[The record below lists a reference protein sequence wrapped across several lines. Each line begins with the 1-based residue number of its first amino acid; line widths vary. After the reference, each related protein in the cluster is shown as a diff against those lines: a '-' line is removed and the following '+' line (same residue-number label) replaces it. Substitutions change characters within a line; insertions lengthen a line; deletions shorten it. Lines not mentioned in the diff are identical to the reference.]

1 MKLERYDSVYL
12 SPHLDDVALS
22 CPCTLMAEVEAGARV
37 LVATLFSH
45 PGPADAGTFR
55 RDDYAARWAEDARAM
70 QALGADYFHAGL
82 LDAPFR
88 SALYHGFE
96 GILFG
101 RDPGDAITLEQAKTV
116 VAEILERARPQR
128 VYAPLGVGEHIDH
141 RLTHEA
147 APPGSLLYEDRP
159 YAFVR
164 DAVGLR
170 LAVLGA
176 GATPDLETGFFE
188 SLLQGPMAAVFYGTP
203 AQQQAVRAGFR
214 RLAAQC
220 PPVTQHASARSD
232 LGDAA
237 RAQAIAELYNSQITP
252 ILGGTGRY
260 AQAATA
266 GGPYAERFWTL
277 RSLPKG

>member
-1 MKLERYDSVYL
+1 MKIEHYDSVYL

-22 CPCTLMAEVEAGARV
+22 CPCTLRREVESGARV
-37 LVATLFSH
+37 LVVTLFSH
-45 PGPADAGTFR
+45 PGSTDAGPFR

-101 RDPGDAITLEQAKTV
+101 RDACDAGTLQQAKAV
-116 VAEILERARPQR
+116 VADVLARAKPAR

-141 RLTHEA
+141 RLAHEA
-147 APPGSLLYEDRP
+147 APPGSLFYEDRP

-164 DAVGLR
+164 DAVALR

-176 GATPDLETGFFE
+176 GAALELEAGFFD
-188 SLLQGPMAAVFYGTP
+188 SLLKGPMAAAFYGTP
-203 AQQQAVRAGFR
+203 AQQQAVRAGFQ
-214 RLAAQC
+214 RLAENC
-220 PPVTQHASARSD
+220 PPLSRHASARSEP
-232 LGDAA
+232 GDAT
-237 RAQAIAELYNSQITP
+237 RAQASAELYTSQITP
-252 ILGGTGRY
+252 ILGGPGRY

-266 GGPYAERFWTL
+266 DGPYAERLWTL
-277 RSLPKG
+277 SLE

>member
-22 CPCTLMAEVEAGARV
+22 CPCTLLREVEAGARV

-45 PGPADAGTFR
+45 PGPADAGAFR

-70 QALGADYFHAGL
+70 AVLGADFLHAGL

-88 SALYHGFE
+88 CSLYHNFE

-101 RDPGDAITLEQAKTV
+101 RDPGDAATLEQAKAV
-116 VAEILERARPQR
+116 VAEILERAKPQR

-147 APPGSLLYEDRP
+147 APPGSLFYEDRP

-164 DAVGLR
+164 DAVALR
-170 LAVLGA
+170 LAVLAA
-176 GATPDLETGFFE
+176 GPTPDLKAGFFE
-188 SLLQGPMAAVFYGTP
+188 SLLKGPMAAAFYGDP
-203 AQQQAVRAGFR
+203 AQQQAVREGFM
-214 RLAAQC
+214 RLATSC
-220 PPVTQHASARSD
+220 PAVTRQASARVEP
-232 LGDAA
+232 GDAA
-237 RAQAIAELYNSQITP
+237 LAETSAELYASQITA
-252 ILGGTGRY
+252 ILGGRGRY
-260 AQAATA
+260 AKAATTD
-266 GGPYAERFWTL
+266 GLYLERFWGF
-277 RSLPKG
+277 SGLPE